1 MTRISIHGKGQALDG
16 DLTTTGAVCMASST
30 NYRGNDQRAL
40 RLGDTTTECP
50 ECKKPGVIV
59 EGLPFFNIEGKPAV
73 VDGAL
78 VKCGC
83 PEGNNRVIARSAVHS
98 AGGRATQTAPS
109 SPTTRS
115 SPSSPEQT
123 PAQAFSAFERDS
135 MAILEPGF
143 HIVQRSMSFEQVL
156 QSLDATNSLL
166 PVSLLQRLNPT
177 FPEGFKAGEIFV
189 LGSPSSGYACSFEE
203 NQLIMVAERARESLS
218 ILSHEEA
225 NFMMEHIGEIAG
237 VLNGAS
243 QSMGVGKDMLERGL
257 GQVKDTLKGIEA
269 LHQREFAVYGHL
281 NSPSFFA
288 ARRELYQQLGA
299 QLRVGFLNKALNLGS
314 HDTLRRDLG
323 ISTKSVVHHW
333 KKAGAPGQIPGYA
346 THLDEVAKTS
356 QYLKYGG
363 WIGIGLGGG
372 SSYLK
377 VHEACRA
384 GETEEC
390 KKIRFTETGSFSG
403 GLAGGMAGA
412 KLAADASQL
421 VCAFGI
427 YGKVA
432 CGVLLVG
439 SASFALSKMG
449 EGLGETTGELLFEKL
464 YD

>member
-1 MTRISIHGKGQALDG
+1 MTRISINGKGQALDG
-16 DLTTTGAVCMASST
+16 DLTTTGAVCIASDT
-30 NYRGNDQRAL
+30 HYRGNNQRAL
-40 RLGDTTTECP
+40 RLGDATTECP
-50 ECKKPGVIV
+50 ECKKPGVIA
-59 EGLPFFNIEGKPAV
+59 EGQPFFKIEGKPAV

-83 PEGNNRVIARSAVHS
+83 PEGSNRVIARSAVHA
-98 AGGRATQTAPS
+98 AGGRSTQAAPS
-109 SPTTRS
+109 APATRS
-115 SPSSPEQT
+115 LPPSPERT

-135 MAILEPGF
+135 VAILEPGF

-156 QSLDATNSLL
+156 QSLGATNNPL
-166 PVSLLQRLNPT
+166 PVSLLKRLNPT

-189 LGSPSSGYACSFEE
+189 LGSPSSGYACSYEE

-257 GQVKDTLKGIEA
+257 GQVKDTLRGIEA
-269 LHQREFAVYGHL
+269 LHQREFAAHGHL
-281 NSPSFFA
+281 NSPNFFA
-288 ARRELYQQLGA
+288 ARRQLYQQLGA
-299 QLRVGFLNKALNLGS
+299 QLQVGFLNKALNLGS

-333 KKAGAPGQIPGYA
+333 KKAGVPGQIPGYA

-363 WIGIGLGGG
+363 WIGIGLGAGA
-372 SSYLK
+372 SYLK

-390 KKIRFTETGSFSG
+390 QKIRFTEAGSF
-403 GLAGGMAGA
+403 AGGFAGGAGGAAAGKWAISAVCKLGPWGKAACGIVVVGAGA
-412 KLAADASQL
+412 
-421 VCAFGI
+421 FG
-427 YGKVA
+427 GAK
-432 CGVLLVG
+432 
-439 SASFALSKMG
+439 SAEALGELMG
-449 EGLGETTGELLFEKL
+449 ESIYEAI